1 MVAGRISMTPPVEK
15 LSISGARKAAILLTV
30 LGEDS
35 AATVFRNLDEKD
47 LQRVADQVAS
57 LGTVPVELSLQV
69 FEEYQRITEAQDFI
83 IQGGHDLARRLLTKA
98 FGETDAEGIMQ
109 RLTKPRE
116 LNPLE
121 SLQRAEPAKLARF
134 IEAEHPQTIALVLG
148 QLGDRQASA
157 LLMSLPAEVRAE
169 AVKRLANLRRFSP
182 AMAERVSVLL
192 AQRLKTVGEQGKRA
206 YSGFQSAADIMNCID
221 STVAQEILVTIENEE
236 PTLAISIRDLMF
248 TFDDFLQVAESQ
260 VRELAGAIDK
270 KVLATALKGAN
281 EQLKNHFFRTMSSRA
296 IEMLK
301 EDIEALGPVRSKEV
315 TKAQSEIV
323 AIARQLEAEGK
334 IVLKG
339 EANDEYVV

>member
-1 MVAGRISMTPPVEK
+1 MTPPSEK
-15 LSISGARKAAILLTV
+15 LALSGARKAAILLTV

-47 LQRVADQVAS
+47 LQRVADEVAG
-57 LGTVPVELSLQV
+57 LGTVPVELSIQV

-83 IQGGHDLARRLLTKA
+83 VQGGHDLARRLLIKA
-98 FGETDAEGIMQ
+98 FGENDAEGIMQ
-109 RLTKPRE
+109 RLTKARE

-121 SLQRAEPAKLARF
+121 SLQRADPQKLARF
-134 IEAEHPQTIALVLG
+134 LEAEHPQTIALILG

-157 LLMSLPAEVRAE
+157 LLMSLPNEIRSE

-182 AMAERVSVLL
+182 EMAEKVSTVLAL
-192 AQRLKTVGEQGKRA
+192 RLSAVGEQGKRA
-206 YSGFQSAADIMNCID
+206 YSGFQSVADIMNCID
-221 STVAQEILVTIENEE
+221 TTVA
-236 PTLAISIRDLMF
+236 LAISIRDLMF
-248 TFDDFLQVAESQ
+248 TFDDLIQVAESQ
-260 VRELAGAIDK
+260 VRELTGAIDK
-270 KVLATALKGAN
+270 KVLATALKGTN

-301 EDIEALGPVRSKEV
+301 EDIEALGPVRSKDV
-315 TKAQSEIV
+315 IKAQSEIV
-323 AIARQLEAEGK
+323 TIARQLETEGK

>member
-1 MVAGRISMTPPVEK
+1 MTPPLER
-15 LSISGARKAAILLTV
+15 LTISGARKAAILLTV

-35 AATVFRNLDEKD
+35 AATVFRNLNENE
-47 LQRVADQVAS
+47 LQRVADEVAG

-69 FEEYQRITEAQDFI
+69 FEEYQRLTQAQDFI
-83 IQGGHDLARRLLTKA
+83 IQGGHDLARRLLVKA
-98 FGETDAEGIMQ
+98 FGEDDAEGVMQ
-109 RLTKPRE
+109 RLTKARE

-121 SLQRAEPAKLARF
+121 ALQRADPQKLARF
-134 IEAEHPQTIALVLG
+134 LEAEHPQTIALILG

-157 LLMSLPAEVRAE
+157 LLMSLPNDIRAE

-182 AMAERVSVLL
+182 EMAAKVSAVL

-206 YSGFQSAADIMNCID
+206 YSGFQSVADIMNCID
-221 STVAQEILVTIENEE
+221 STVAQEILVDIENEE

-248 TFDDFLQVAESQ
+248 TFDDFLQVGESQ
-260 VRELAGAIDK
+260 VRELTGAIDK
-270 KVLATALKGAN
+270 RVLATALKGTN
-281 EQLKNHFFRTMSSRA
+281 EELKNHFFRTMSSRA

-301 EDIEALGPVRSKEV
+301 EDIESLGPMRNKDVL
-315 TKAQSEIV
+315 KAQSEIV
-323 AIARQLEAEGK
+323 AIARQLEADGK